1 MEDVMETC
9 YLDSVTMCARGYKCE
24 TCIKQAQYV
33 EKVGGTNGRVNTSRD
48 ITVDSNNST
57 NNI

>member
-24 TCIKQAQYV
+24 TCTRHARYI
-33 EKVGGTNGRVNTSRD
+33 EKAGGTNGRSNTSRD
-48 ITVDSNNST
+48 ITMDSIDSA